1 MEENNMV
8 TITATFTVSKKDVLR
23 ESCAESL
30 EDAISGELGWVH
42 DSGIFL
48 KDWSF
53 VPEHEHPNGDR
64 DGICPVCGAP
74 IEYENREIED
84 DGCVCSWNCEKC
96 GCSGSLSEAIVF
108 DQHFDIF
115 DAEGKRVLEGRTEGF
130 DGYTAEKLG
139 IVSVAA
145 TEQQEGVNTPD
156 AAPTLAELEKALFIG
171 IVQNT
176 LAEAKLNA
184 SADSLYS
191 RYVAAVDA
199 RGTWLMAQE
208 AAYALAGCLED
219 GSLSPALIAKME
231 DADFLRVMEEKAA
244 ESLENAMEN
253 ACHGGE
259 PI

>member
-1 MEENNMV
+1 MEESNMA

-23 ESCAESL
+23 ESSAESL

-48 KDWSF
+48 KDWCF

-115 DAEGKRVLEGRTEGF
+115 DADGKRVLDGRTEGI

-139 IVSVAA
+139 IVPVVAA
-145 TEQQEGVNTPD
+145 KQQGSVNKPD
-156 AAPTLAELEKALFIG
+156 AASTLSELEKALFIG
-171 IVQNT
+171 IIQNA

-184 SADSLYS
+184 SADSLYN
-191 RYVAAVDA
+191 RYVTAVKA

-208 AAYALAGCLED
+208 AAYALIGCFED
-219 GSLSPALIAKME
+219 GSLTPPLITAIE
-231 DADFLRVMEEKAA
+231 DADFLHAIEEKAA
-244 ESLENAMEN
+244 ESFENAMED
-253 ACHGGE
+253 ASHRG
-259 PI
+259 